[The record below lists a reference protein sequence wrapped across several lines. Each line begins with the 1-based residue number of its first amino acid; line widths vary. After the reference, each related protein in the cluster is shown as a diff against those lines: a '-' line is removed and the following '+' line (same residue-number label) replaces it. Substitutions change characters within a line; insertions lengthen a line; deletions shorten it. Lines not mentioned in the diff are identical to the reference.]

1 MSQML
6 YTDPRLVALYDALN
20 PAGPDTA
27 FYLQLAQ
34 GAARVADLGCGTG
47 LLACALAQ
55 QGHRVTGIDP
65 SPEMLRVARKRPHAE
80 EVTWIEGDAK
90 ALAFT
95 GPMDLVLMTGHVAQI
110 FLDDDALLET
120 LRAARYAL
128 RNGGRIAF
136 DSRDPAAQAWERWT
150 KAESARRIDVAR
162 VGGVDVWHER
172 DATPDPQDASSGGR
186 VRFDTH
192 YRFESTGETLVAASE
207 LRFRDQDEL
216 ADLLTK
222 AGFGTVEW
230 YGDWDR
236 SGVSAASRELIA
248 VAS

>member
-27 FYLQLAQ
+27 FYLELAQ
-34 GAARVADLGCGTG
+34 GATRIADLGCGTG

-65 SPEMLRVARKRPHAE
+65 SREMLRIARKRAHGD
-80 EVTWIEGDAK
+80 EVTWIEGDAR
-90 ALAFT
+90 ALAFA
-95 GPMDLVLMTGHVAQI
+95 GPMDLVLMTGHVVQV
-110 FLDDDALLET
+110 FLDDDVLLET

-128 RNGGRIAF
+128 RNGGPLAF
-136 DSRDPAAQAWERWT
+136 DSRDPAARAWARWT
-150 KAESARRIDVAR
+150 KAESVRRIEVAG

-172 DATPDPQDASSGGR
+172 DATPDPQDALADGR

-192 YRFESTGETLVAASE
+192 YRFESTGETRVAASE
-207 LRFRDQDEL
+207 LRFLDQDEL

-222 AGFGTVEW
+222 AGFGAVQW
-230 YGDWDR
+230 YGGWDR

-248 VAS
+248 VAR

>member
-1 MSQML
+1 ML

-34 GAARVADLGCGTG
+34 GAARIADLGCGTG

-65 SPEMLRVARKRPHAE
+65 SREMLRVARKRADGD
-80 EVTWIEGDAK
+80 EVTWIEGDAR
-90 ALAFT
+90 ALAFA
-95 GPMDLVLMTGHVAQI
+95 GPMDLVLMTSHVAQV
-110 FLDDDALLET
+110 FLDDDVLLDT

-136 DSRDPAAQAWERWT
+136 DSRDPAARAWERWT
-150 KAESARRIDVAR
+150 KTESVRRIEVAG
-162 VGGVDVWHER
+162 VGGVEVWQERIDAPDPR
-172 DATPDPQDASSGGR
+172 DALSDGR
-186 VRFDTH
+186 VRFNTH

-216 ADLLTK
+216 SDLLTK
-222 AGFGTVEW
+222 AGFGAVQW
-230 YGDWDR
+230 FGDWDG

-248 VAS
+248 VTS